1 MAEIIFNY
9 NYFYNEVCAKLAKCV
24 DNSKKVE
31 IAKIIN
37 DFLPTSKQG
46 NINATNLESFKEY
59 KNNTNVKKIL
69 CRCMGVDDSN
79 PSKYFPK
86 CPGKNIRPLTEDKL
100 NLLDKYFEHKLPL
113 YLNVNSFLKSLLL
126 SSNLLIKSSNL
137 KLCLSAM
144 ANPEP
149 YTNAEKKTADC
160 FAFEKKWT
168 ADEIKK
174 ECQKYADTKRLS
186 TDKIKDCLEK
196 YCNGDKYTLPKDNS
210 EKNEGT
216 KEIKYAFFTKI
227 TDKGEEGYVLNLT
240 ELIAH
245 YNNFLSKINK

>member
-9 NYFYNEVCAKLAKCV
+9 NYFYHEVCDNLAKCV
-24 DNSKKVE
+24 DDSKKVE

-46 NINATNLESFKEY
+46 NINATNLDSFAEY
-59 KNNTNVKKIL
+59 KKYTNVKKIL
-69 CRCMGVDDSN
+69 CRCMGIGDSN
-79 PSKYFPK
+79 SSKYFPK
-86 CPGKNIRPLTEDKL
+86 CPGKNIRPLTEDML

-149 YTNAEKKTADC
+149 YTDAEKKC
-160 FAFEKKWT
+160 FAFEKMWT
-168 ADEIKK
+168 ADGIKE
-174 ECQKYADTKRLS
+174 ECRKYADAKRLS
-186 TDKIKDCLEK
+186 TEKITECLEK
-196 YCNGDKYTLPKDNS
+196 YCKGEKYTLPTPNNS
-210 EKNEGT
+210 VGT
-216 KEIKYAFFTKI
+216 KDIKYAFFTKI
-227 TDKGEEGYVLNLT
+227 TNDKGEEGYVLNLT

-245 YNNFLSKINK
+245 YNNFLSSL